1 MNKITLDKKKTI
13 TLKRTSTQR
22 SDSSGSESMRVCL
35 YVCESSRP
43 FIIYYRLCM
52 LAPDSS

>member
-1 MNKITLDKKKTI
+1 MRCKLRINNSVLQFLFHKVLFVCVC
-13 TLKRTSTQR
+13 
-22 SDSSGSESMRVCL
+22 MRVCF

-52 LAPDSS
+52 LASDSS